1 MIKWK
6 EIDYKKRNKL
16 LYAGAGLMLL
26 LGWILAFQK
35 TYNAY
40 QINTQLSAQVGNDV
54 SHNAQYQLVSKAKI
68 MDSLVKVY
76 QTDSTSW
83 NDNFLSNAS
92 RAVNSPAIQVYFN
105 NRPAKGAQLQSDTT
119 AVRNK
124 TLTIKGDYRAIVQSI
139 NELEKI
145 TTLGYLSAVNLKMDT
160 KKVSPDQKKVI
171 EGELGFKVL
180 QVQ

>member
-16 LYAGAGLMLL
+16 LYAGAGLMLVL
-26 LGWILAFQK
+26 AWLLAFQK
-35 TYNAY
+35 TYDSY
-40 QINTQLSAQVGNDV
+40 RINKQLSAQIGNDV

-68 MDSLVKVY
+68 MDSLAKVY

-105 NRPAKGAQLQSDTT
+105 NRPVKGVQLQTDTT

-124 TLTIKGDYRAIVQSI
+124 MLTIKGDYRAIVQSI

-145 TTLGYLSAVNLKMDT
+145 NTLGYLSAVNLKMDT